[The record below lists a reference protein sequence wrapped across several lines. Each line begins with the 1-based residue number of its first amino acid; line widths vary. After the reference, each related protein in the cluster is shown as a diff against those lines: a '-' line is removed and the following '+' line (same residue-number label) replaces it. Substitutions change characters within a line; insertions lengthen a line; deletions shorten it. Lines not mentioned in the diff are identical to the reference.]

1 MPDKYMKKAVED
13 FIVQRINDHSR
24 NVSTE
29 LQKAWD
35 RFEDDC
41 RKLKETV
48 SDENMHLF
56 TACENAHM
64 QLEGETLNYY
74 YRTGFSDAVL
84 FLLTWR
90 DNGWN

>member
-24 NVSTE
+24 NVSAE
-29 LQKAWD
+29 LQKAMD
-35 RFEDDC
+35 TFEENC
-41 RKLKETV
+41 EKLKKSV
-48 SDENMHLF
+48 FDENMKLY
-56 TACENAHM
+56 TACENTFM
-64 QLEGETLNYY
+64 QLEGETLDYY